1 MAVDNLYS
9 YRDYFSLFLG
19 FFQTAFDVLDPVGQA
34 DDLQENRP
42 ADNGDPRPWGKVT
55 KYFRFPCDFLAE
67 IFAMSEII
75 RTFELCSKLLSL
87 EKTQILFGFLLAYS
101 YLCTV
106 FRKRENMDNRQA
118 ALELGQKP
126 VGQLLWQ
133 YALPAIVAMT
143 ASSLYNIIDRAMIG
157 QIVGPEAIA
166 GLGITFPFMN
176 LSAAFGAAVGVGS
189 STCIS
194 VKLGQKDYRTA
205 ENLLGNTV
213 TLNLIIGFLFML
225 VSLVFLDPIL
235 LFFGAS
241 DATLPYAR
249 EFMTVILL
257 GNMVTHMYF
266 GMNAVLRAAGKPK
279 HAMYATLFTVACNIV
294 LVVVFVWWFR
304 WGIRGAALAT
314 VTSQTFALCWQM
326 RIFSDKRELLH
337 LKRGIYRLK
346 AQLVSNIIAIG
357 ISPFLMNVTSCV
369 IVIFMNNQFVR
380 YGGDMAVGAY
390 SIANSVVMVFFMF
403 VMGMNQGMQPIVG
416 YNYGA
421 EKYDRMFRCLW
432 LTIACATAILL
443 VGWTLSMLFPH
454 WIARIFTTDATLLR
468 LAAKGIKLDM
478 LVFFVVGSQA
488 VITNFFQCIGKV
500 KVSIFLSLSRQLF
513 LLLPMA
519 YVFPMY
525 WDLDGV
531 WYSMPASDFG
541 SFAMTI
547 PMLIWYMKRLKD

>member
-1 MAVDNLYS
+1 
-9 YRDYFSLFLG
+9 
-19 FFQTAFDVLDPVGQA
+19 
-34 DDLQENRP
+34 
-42 ADNGDPRPWGKVT
+42 
-55 KYFRFPCDFLAE
+55 
-67 IFAMSEII
+67 
-75 RTFELCSKLLSL
+75 
-87 EKTQILFGFLLAYS
+87 
-101 YLCTV
+101 
-106 FRKRENMDNRQA
+106 MDNKQA

-126 VGQLLWQ
+126 VGALLWQ

-157 QIVGPEAIA
+157 QVVGPEAIA
-166 GLGITFPFMN
+166 GLGITFPLMN

-194 VKLGQKDYRTA
+194 VKLGQRDYKTA
-205 ENLLGNTV
+205 EHLLGNTV
-213 TLNLIIGFLFML
+213 TLNLIIGFLFM
-225 VSLVFLDPIL
+225 VVFLVFLDPIL
-235 LFFGAS
+235 RFFGAS
-241 DATLPYAR
+241 DVTLPYAR

-266 GMNAVLRAAGKPK
+266 GMNAVLRAAGKPR
-279 HAMYATLFTVACNIV
+279 HAMYATLFTVGMNIL
-294 LVVVFVWWFR
+294 LVVAFVWWFR

-314 VTSQTFALCWQM
+314 ITSQSLALCWQM
-326 RIFSDKRELLH
+326 WIFSNPKELLH
-337 LKRGIYRLK
+337 LKRGIYKLK
-346 AQLVSNIIAIG
+346 KDLVRNIISIG
-357 ISPFLMNVTSCV
+357 VSPFLMNATSCV

-443 VGWTLSMLFPH
+443 VGWTLSMLFPQY
-454 WIARIFTTDATLLR
+454 IARIFSTDPTLLALSAR
-468 LAAKGIKLDM
+468 GIKIDM

-488 VITNFFQCIGKV
+488 AITHFFQSIGKV

-519 YVFPMY
+519 YVFPLF

-547 PMLIWYMKRLKD
+547 PILRWYMNKLKAYGQKHNY

>member
-1 MAVDNLYS
+1 
-9 YRDYFSLFLG
+9 
-19 FFQTAFDVLDPVGQA
+19 
-34 DDLQENRP
+34 
-42 ADNGDPRPWGKVT
+42 
-55 KYFRFPCDFLAE
+55 
-67 IFAMSEII
+67 
-75 RTFELCSKLLSL
+75 
-87 EKTQILFGFLLAYS
+87 
-101 YLCTV
+101 
-106 FRKRENMDNRQA
+106 MDNKQA

-194 VKLGQKDYRTA
+194 VKLGQRDYDTA
-205 ENLLGNTV
+205 QHLLGNTV
-213 TLNLIIGFLFML
+213 TLNLIIGFVFMVICL
-225 VSLVFLDPIL
+225 LFLDPIL

-241 DATLPYAR
+241 EVTLPYAR

-266 GMNAVLRAAGKPK
+266 GMNAVLRAAGKPR

-294 LVVVFVWWFR
+294 LVIAFVWWFR

-314 VTSQTFALCWQM
+314 VTSQSLALCWQM
-326 RIFSDKRELLH
+326 WIFSDKNELLH

-346 AQLVSNIIAIG
+346 AQLVKNIIAIG
-357 ISPFLMNVTSCV
+357 ISPFLMQTTSCV

-390 SIANSVVMVFFMF
+390 SIANSMVMVFFMF
-403 VMGMNQGMQPIVG
+403 VMGMIQGMQPIVG

-432 LTIACATAILL
+432 LTITCATIILL
-443 VGWTLSMLFPH
+443 IGWGLSMAFPH
-454 WIARIFTTDATLLR
+454 QIARIFTTDETLLNLSAR
-468 LAAKGIKLDM
+468 GLRIDM

-519 YVFPMY
+519 YVFPLF

-531 WYSMPASDFG
+531 WFSMPASDFG

-547 PMLIWYMKRLKD
+547 PMLMWYMRKLKVNSEK

>member
-1 MAVDNLYS
+1 MTDN
-9 YRDYFSLFLG
+9 
-19 FFQTAFDVLDPVGQA
+19 
-34 DDLQENRP
+34 
-42 ADNGDPRPWGKVT
+42 K
-55 KYFRFPCDFLAE
+55 K
-67 IFAMSEII
+67 
-75 RTFELCSKLLSL
+75 
-87 EKTQILFGFLLAYS
+87 
-101 YLCTV
+101 
-106 FRKRENMDNRQA
+106 A

-189 STCIS
+189 SACIS
-194 VKLGQKDYRTA
+194 VKLGQQDYKTA

-213 TLNLIIGFLFML
+213 TLNLIVGFIFMA
-225 VSLVFLDPIL
+225 VSLLFLDPIL
-235 LFFGAS
+235 RFFGAS

-249 EFMTVILL
+249 EFMIVILL

-266 GMNAVLRAAGKPK
+266 GMNAVLRAAGKPR

-294 LVVVFVWWFR
+294 LVVTFVWWFR

-314 VTSQTFALCWQM
+314 ITSQSLALCWQM
-326 RIFSDKRELLH
+326 WIFSDKKELLH
-337 LKRGIYRLK
+337 LKRGIYKLRK
-346 AQLVSNIIAIG
+346 TLVLNIISIG
-357 ISPFLMNVTSCV
+357 ISPFLMNATSCI
-369 IVIFMNNQFVR
+369 IVIFMNNQFVH

-443 VGWTLSMLFPH
+443 VGWTLSMFFPRQ
-454 WIARIFTTDATLLR
+454 IARIFTTDPTLLD
-468 LAAKGIKLDM
+468 LSATGIKLDM

-488 VITNFFQCIGKV
+488 AITHFFQSIGKV
-500 KVSIFLSLSRQLF
+500 KISIFLSLSRQLF

-519 YVFPMY
+519 YVFPLF

-547 PMLIWYMKRLKD
+547 PILIWYMKRLKYS